1 MHLDNVFR
9 DFRYA
14 VRSLWKDK
22 RFAFVAVFALALGI
36 GASTVVFSV
45 FYNLLFNAIAAKD
58 SGRLVVP
65 VVEDMERPESSSGL
79 WIRLGD
85 LTYLREHDQVF
96 EGVIG
101 FHYGRTFVRCGTR
114 TFQFYNAMV
123 TANAFEVYGVL
134 PLLGRG
140 IVSEDGKAGAPKAFV
155 MSYGTW
161 KDEFGGDHAVIGKSF
176 VVDGEARTLVGVMPE
191 RFHGIG
197 SWDIYTPVS
206 WTADPKEALN
216 APKYYVMARL
226 KRGATLATASAEF
239 EVIAKQLAA
248 MHQKDGD
255 YPKNFVAKVVGAN
268 DYLMAASGP
277 GTIYLSKGNLKS
289 VLYDLLAAVLVLLL
303 IACSNVANLLLA
315 RATTGEKEIAVRS
328 ALGASRWQIMRQ
340 LLIESFVLAL
350 CACAAG
356 SALAWMAMK
365 AVDAAIHQRAWEN
378 MRGEAVIGLNVAV
391 LLFAVGITFLT
402 TLICGLVPAL
412 RATKKDLQTQLVG
425 NAKGAGGGFRHGKI
439 RAGLVMGQVAL
450 SIVLLTGAG
459 LMMRSLYALTHVD
472 LGFNPKNILVVGI
485 APARSSDQL
494 PDRAL
499 MASALGHE
507 HFQKALENIRALP
520 GVASVAVNNVFPGY
534 GPSRGPRV
542 SALGDTRDVEAGMN
556 ECDENC
562 LDTLEMRMIAGR
574 WLSRDEVQARHLA
587 AVVNEKLAHALFG
600 EKNPVSQQLEV
611 KDFKHYFNRSSG
623 NLPEKGIF
631 EIVGVVR
638 DTKNTGPQGPV
649 VPMAFIPP
657 MITGDFL
664 VQVKTKVE
672 PRSMMH
678 AVQEAVWAADRGEVF
693 WVLDPLTEFLEQST
707 YATPEFGVSLSGPLA
722 GIALVLV
729 VIGVFSV
736 MAYTVSLRTQEIG
749 VRMAL
754 GAQREEILR
763 MVLRTGFGLL
773 AAGICVGLVASYG
786 LTRFLASQIW
796 GVSATDPWTF
806 GAVVGLVVTSGLV
819 ACVLPARRAA
829 RVDPLVALR
838 YE

>member
-1 MHLDNVFR
+1 MENVFR

-45 FYNLLFNAIAAKD
+45 FYNLLFNAFAAKD
-58 SGRLVVP
+58 AGRLVVP
-65 VVEDMERPESSSGL
+65 VVEDMERPESAPRL
-79 WIRLGD
+79 WVSQDD
-85 LTYLREHDQVF
+85 LTYLREHNQVF
-96 EGVIG
+96 EGVFG
-101 FHYGRTFVRCGTR
+101 FHYGRTFVQYGTR

-123 TANAFEVYGVL
+123 TADAFEVYGVS
-134 PLLGRG
+134 PLLGRE
-140 IVSEDGKAGAPKAFV
+140 IISEDGKARAPKVFV

-161 KDEFGGDHAVIGKSF
+161 KDEFGSDPDVIGKSF

-191 RFHGIG
+191 RFHGLG
-197 SWDIYTPVS
+197 TWDIYTPVS
-206 WTADPKEALN
+206 WTLDAKGALN

-226 KRGATLATASAEF
+226 KRGVTRAAASAEF

-248 MHQKDGD
+248 MHPKDGD
-255 YPKNFVAKVVGAN
+255 YPKKFVARVVGAN
-268 DYLMAASGP
+268 DYLMAASGV
-277 GTIYLSKGNLKS
+277 GTIYLSRGNLKS
-289 VLYDLLAAVLVLLL
+289 ILYDLLAAVLVLLL

-315 RATTGEKEIAVRS
+315 RATGREREIAVRS

-340 LLIESFVLAL
+340 LLVESFVLAL

-356 SALAWMAMK
+356 SALAWVAMK
-365 AVDAAIHQRAWEN
+365 GVDAAIHQRVWEE

-391 LLFAVGITFLT
+391 LLFAVGTTFLT

-412 RATKKDLQTQLVG
+412 RTTKRDLQAQLVG
-425 NAKGAGGGFRHGKI
+425 SAKGAGGGFAHGKV

-450 SIVLLTGAG
+450 SIVLLVGAG
-459 LMMRSLYALTHVD
+459 LMMRSLYTLTHVD

-507 HFQKALENIRALP
+507 HFKRALENIRALP
-520 GVASVAVNNVFPGY
+520 GVASMAVNNVFPGY

-542 SALGDTRDVEAGMN
+542 SAVGDTRDVEAGMD

-562 LDTLEMRMIAGR
+562 LGTLEMRMIAGR
-574 WLSRDEVQARHLA
+574 WLSRNEVQTRQLA
-587 AVVNEKLAHALFG
+587 AVINEALAQALFG
-600 EKNPVSQQLEV
+600 EKNPVGQQLEV

-638 DTKNTGPQGPV
+638 DTKNTGPQGAV

-672 PRSMMH
+672 PRSMIH

-693 WVLDPLTEFLEQST
+693 WVLDPLTEFLEENT

-754 GAQREEILR
+754 GAQQGEILR
-763 MVLRTGFGLL
+763 MVLRHGFGLIVG
-773 AAGICVGLVASYG
+773 GICIGLFASYG

-806 GAVVGLVVTSGLV
+806 GAVVALVVITGLA
-819 ACVLPARRAA
+819 ACLLPARRAA
-829 RVDPLVALR
+829 SVDPLVALR